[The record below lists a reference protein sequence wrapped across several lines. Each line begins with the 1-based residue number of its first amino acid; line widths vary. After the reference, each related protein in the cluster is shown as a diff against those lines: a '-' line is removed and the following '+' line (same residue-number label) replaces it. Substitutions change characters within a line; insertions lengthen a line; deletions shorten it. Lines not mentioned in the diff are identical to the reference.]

1 MSDASNKLLA
11 DQVWEAVWHQGDLG
25 RIDELFAS
33 DFVRHDPGRELH
45 GREENRQFIKS
56 FRAAFP
62 DGHFTVLDYVSEGD
76 KVAVRYRFRG
86 THLGDFQGMRPTGKQ
101 VGYSGILIYRVAAGK
116 IIEQWTEIDLL
127 GFLRQLG
134 AIGTITANDSKPR

>member
-1 MSDASNKLLA
+1 MSDANHKLLA
-11 DQVWEAVWHQGDLG
+11 DQVWEAVWHQGDLD
-25 RIDELFAS
+25 RVDELFAS

-45 GREENRQFIKS
+45 GPEENRQFKD

-62 DGHFTVLDYVSEGD
+62 DAHFTVLDCVSEGD

-86 THLGDFQGMRPTGKQ
+86 THLGNFQGMQPTGKQ
-101 VGYSGILIYRVAAGK
+101 VGYSAILIYRVADGK

-134 AIGTITANDSKPR
+134 AIGNITANDSKRT